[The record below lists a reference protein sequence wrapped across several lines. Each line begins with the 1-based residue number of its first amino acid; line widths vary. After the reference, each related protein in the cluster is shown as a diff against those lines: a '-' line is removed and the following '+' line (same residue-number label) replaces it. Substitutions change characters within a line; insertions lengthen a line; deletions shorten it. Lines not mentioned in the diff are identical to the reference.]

1 MAGPP
6 GPAGAGWGVPET
18 SEGTSRPNG
27 QTDLLRLDE
36 HRVAKL
42 ESLRARGIRVYA
54 GAFARTHQIAE
65 LIERFDEL
73 QGTRCRVAGRLM
85 ARRTHGKVGFGD
97 LQDGSGTIQLYLREE
112 RMGEEPYGLW
122 EELDVGDIVGAEGEL
137 VRTRRGQI
145 SVEVDRLTLLTKS
158 LASLPDKWHGLRDV
172 EVRYRQRY
180 VDLIVNPEVKEV
192 FRRRSQIVTAMR
204 RFLVD
209 RGYLEVE
216 TPTLHPIPGGAN
228 ARPFVTY
235 HNALDA
241 HLYLRIAPELYLKR
255 LLVGGFEKVFEIGK
269 NFRNE
274 GISTTHN
281 PEYTAM
287 ECYEAYA
294 DAEAMMRLTEEMVAA
309 IAEEVC
315 GSRKVTF
322 QGRVYDVTPPWP
334 RIPMIEAVRQV
345 TGVDLRGLS
354 AEEARARAAAL
365 GVQVSPKASQ
375 GEVVSEIFERR
386 VADTLQGPVFIT
398 DFPVEVSPLARR
410 KDDDP
415 AWVDRFEPY
424 IAGWE
429 IGNGFSEL
437 TDALDQAARFRRQA
451 ELRAQGDEEAQYYDE
466 DFVRALQV
474 GMPPAGGLG
483 IGVDRLVMFLTDQT
497 SIRDVL
503 LFPHMRPKQEA

>member
-1 MAGPP
+1 MDRP
-6 GPAGAGWGVPET
+6 GREPGRSSEGVPAT
-18 SEGTSRPNG
+18 SDMIRRQDGDSE
-27 QTDLLRLDE
+27 LLRLDE
-36 HRVAKL
+36 HRLAKL
-42 ESLRARGIRVYA
+42 ESLRARGVEPYG

-65 LIERFDEL
+65 LVTDFDRL
-73 QGTRCRVAGRLM
+73 AGSRCRVAGRLM
-85 ARRTHGKVGFGD
+85 ARRVHGKVGFGD
-97 LQDGSGTIQLYLREE
+97 LQDGSGTIQLYLRED
-112 RMGEEPYGLW
+112 RMGPEAYGLW
-122 EELDVGDIVGAEGEL
+122 NELDMGDIVGVEGEL

-145 SVEVDRLTLLTKS
+145 SIDVDQLTLLTKS

-192 FRRRSQIVTAMR
+192 FRRRSQIITGIR

-209 RGYLEVE
+209 RGFLEVE
-216 TPTLHPIPGGAN
+216 TPILHPIPGGAN

-235 HNALDA
+235 HNVLDA
-241 HLYLRIAPELYLKR
+241 ELYLRIAPELYLKR

-274 GISTTHN
+274 GITTTHN
-281 PEYTAM
+281 PEFTAM

-294 DAEAMMRLTEEMVAA
+294 DAEAMMKLTEELVAA
-309 IAEEVC
+309 LAEEVC
-315 GSRKVTF
+315 GSRQVTF

-334 RIPMIEAVRQV
+334 RVPMIEAVRQQ
-345 TGVDLRGLS
+345 TGVDLRGAS
-354 AEEARARAAAL
+354 DQEAREQAAAL
-365 GVQVSPKASQ
+365 GVEVPPTASL
-375 GEVVSEIFERR
+375 GEVVFEIFERK
-386 VADTLQGPVFIT
+386 VADHLHGPVFIT

-410 KDDDP
+410 KEDAP

-424 IAGWE
+424 VAGWE

-437 TDALDQAARFRRQA
+437 TDALDQAARFRHQA
-451 ELRAQGDEEAQYYDE
+451 QLRAQGDEEAHFMDE

-483 IGVDRLVMFLTDQT
+483 IGVDRLVMFLTNQT
-497 SIRDVL
+497 SIREVL
-503 LFPHMRPKQEA
+503 LFPHLRPKA

>member
-1 MAGPP
+1 MDRP
-6 GPAGAGWGVPET
+6 GPGARPVGEGVPET
-18 SEGTSRPNG
+18 SDQISRQG
-27 QTDLLRLDE
+27 DETEFLGLDE

-42 ESLRARGIRVYA
+42 ESLRARGVPVYA
-54 GAFARTHQIAE
+54 GAFPRTHQVGE
-65 LIERFDEL
+65 LVAQFDALE
-73 QGTRCRVAGRLM
+73 GSRCRVAGRLL

-97 LQDGSGTIQLYLREE
+97 LRDGSGTIQLYLREA
-112 RMGEEPYGLW
+112 RMGEEAYALW
-122 EELDVGDIVGAEGEL
+122 NELDMGDIVGVEGEL

-145 SVEVDRLTLLTKS
+145 SIDVDQLTLLTKS

-192 FRRRSQIVTAMR
+192 FRRRSQIVTGIR

-216 TPTLHPIPGGAN
+216 TPILHPIPGGAN

-241 HLYLRIAPELYLKR
+241 ELYLRIAPELYLKR
-255 LLVGGFEKVFEIGK
+255 LLVGGFEKVFEMGK

-294 DAEAMMRLTEEMVAA
+294 DAESMMQLTEEMVAA
-309 IAEEVC
+309 LADEVC
-315 GSRKVTF
+315 GTRQVTF

-334 RIPMIEAVRQV
+334 RVPMIEAVREA

-354 AEEARARAAAL
+354 GEEARARAAAL
-365 GVQVSPKASQ
+365 GVQVSAEASL
-375 GEVVSEIFERR
+375 GEVVAEIFERK
-386 VADTLQGPVFIT
+386 VADNLQGPLFIT
-398 DFPVEVSPLARR
+398 EFPVEVSPLARR
-410 KDDDP
+410 KEDAP

-424 IAGWE
+424 VAGWE

-451 ELRAQGDEEAQYYDE
+451 ELRAQGDEEAHYMDE

-503 LFPHMRPKQEA
+503 LFPHLRPR